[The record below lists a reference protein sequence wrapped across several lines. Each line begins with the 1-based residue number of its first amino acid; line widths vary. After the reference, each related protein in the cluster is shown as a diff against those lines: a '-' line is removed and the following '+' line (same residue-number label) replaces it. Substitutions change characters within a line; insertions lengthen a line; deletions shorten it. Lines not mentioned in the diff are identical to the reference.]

1 MEWDGS
7 GTRKSCRHT
16 NSGVSLVLACVDGLT
31 CRRVLAETQVIEYA
45 AGDTWRNI
53 QHGLDRM
60 QLVTL
65 ATAEGQVAQRSAT
78 TADQKAS
85 PLKLSEPLRFFDFTI
100 ETGTTG

>member
-1 MEWDGS
+1 MYLRE
-7 GTRKSCRHT
+7 TR
-16 NSGVSLVLACVDGLT
+16 
-31 CRRVLAETQVIEYA
+31 VIDYA

-65 ATAEGQVAQRSAT
+65 ATAEGRVAQPPAT

-85 PLKLSEPLRFFDFTI
+85 RLKLPEPLRFSDFTI
-100 ETGTTG
+100 EAGTTG